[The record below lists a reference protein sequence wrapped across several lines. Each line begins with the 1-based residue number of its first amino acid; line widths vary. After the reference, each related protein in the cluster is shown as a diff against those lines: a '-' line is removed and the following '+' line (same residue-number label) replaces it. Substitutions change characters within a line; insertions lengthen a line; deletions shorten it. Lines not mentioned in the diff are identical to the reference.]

1 MRVIDYKKVNINKII
16 YKEPIKTVG
25 GCLLSKT
32 YYSYNQEEI
41 PIYIQTPR
49 LKNTSNL
56 VVKDSKT
63 YLELELDK
71 KHINFYEFINNVD
84 DHNIA
89 KTHTRSEDWF
99 HQKLPMDV
107 IDDFYKTNIKMRTY
121 NTAPIIKFKIPLYK
135 NKNRKGCDIFGDNL
149 QPIDI
154 SEIKKDT
161 EVICILELQGIKF
174 FKQRFE
180 TEWRVVQLRAYLN
193 SDVHVPRECLINEA
207 YLSDVEDTGEILE
220 ENISLN
226 IENGIKNI
234 EIDMKPKVENKINEI
249 IKIEDNKETVNL
261 EESTN
266 TDTSSNTIEEESNNK
281 PQDSNTIEKDS
292 SNQDTSI
299 NTIEK
304 DSSNQD
310 TCINTIEEE
319 SNNKPEDSNT
329 IEEEVQIEETET
341 ETDSES
347 DIDPELNDYYSDNF
361 SDEEEICEGLENN
374 LEEIDFI
381 ANNKSTEEDL
391 DTSDNENL
399 DTSDNDEIE
408 ENTDKELHTRDNQE
422 HKESLDEDS
431 YENKSMNELIAEI
444 NKLKKLAFEKDE
456 EVSKLKSKYRNL
468 YSELNL

>member
-71 KHINFYEFINNVD
+71 KHINFYEFVNNVD
-84 DHNIA
+84 DHNIS

-154 SEIKKDT
+154 SEIKKNT

-193 SDVHVPRECLINEA
+193 SDVHLPRECLINED
-207 YLSDVEDTGEILE
+207 YLSDVEDNREILE

-226 IENGIKNI
+226 NEKGIKNI
-234 EIDMKPKVENKINEI
+234 EIDMKPKVENKIKEI
-249 IKIEDNKETVNL
+249 IKIEDNKDPVNL
-261 EESTN
+261 EES
-266 TDTSSNTIEEESNNK
+266 NNI
-281 PQDSNTIEKDS
+281 PEDSNTI
-292 SNQDTSI
+292 
-299 NTIEK
+299 IEA
-304 DSSNQD
+304 
-310 TCINTIEEE
+310 E
-319 SNNKPEDSNT
+319 SNNIPEDSNTVIEAESNNIPEDSNT
-329 IEEEVQIEETET
+329 IEQESNNTPEDSNTVIEEEVQIEET

-381 ANNKSTEEDL
+381 ENNLSNDEDL
-391 DTSDNENL
+391 DTSDTDEL
-399 DTSDNDEIE
+399 DTSDTSDTDELDNSDTNELE
-408 ENTDKELHTRDNQE
+408 ENTNEDLYTGNNQE
-422 HKESLDEDS
+422 NTNSLEDKS
-431 YENKSMNELIAEI
+431 YEHKNINELIEEI
-444 NKLKKLAFEKDE
+444 NKLKKLAFDKDE
-456 EVSKLKSKYRNL
+456 EVIQLKSKYRNL